1 MERDFMRTLSPVSIS
16 LVLISLIVLY
26 GGNRSHAADGG
37 AAQGGYAVVVSKA
50 TQADADWQ
58 PVVDALVAKHAAT
71 VIWYSADVDES
82 LGELKRQFPRYICFV
97 AKPEEAT
104 KKLVAQVHRLTRKL
118 DDDPYTDVLWG
129 ILTGYDAKCALRIAR
144 QATPLVIERAASGT
158 EIALDHCTEGLWYS
172 EFDRGRM
179 TRKLRGGQATDEKG
193 PADTTQALADSLNQY
208 QAQLFVTSG
217 HATERDWQIGFRY
230 RNGEFRCQQGQLY
243 GLDTAKQKIPIN
255 STNPKVYL
263 PIGNCLMG
271 HIDSRDAMALA
282 FMNSAGVDQMIGY
295 TVLTWY
301 GYAGWGLLDY
311 FVEQP
316 GRFTLSEAFFANQQ
330 ALLHRLDSNFPGLAS
345 AEGDAS
351 DRPIQETQASRA
363 AGVSVQDA
371 RGLLYDRDVVALY
384 GDPAWSAKT
393 QSHDCAWEQT
403 LSEAGG
409 QFTLDIKPRLG
420 PKSFD
425 PVNTNGSQRGGRPI
439 FALLAERIDA
449 GSVQIT
455 AGADLKPIVT
465 DNFVLVPL
473 PAKCDPERTYRV
485 TFSARKL
492 ADEKKQ

>member
-1 MERDFMRTLSPVSIS
+1 MAIGWL
-16 LVLISLIVLY
+16 LL
-26 GGNRSHAADGG
+26 GGIAAAEAHAAP
-37 AAQGGYAVVVSKA
+37 GGYAVVVSQA
-50 TQADADWQ
+50 TQADVDWQ
-58 PVVDALVAKHAAT
+58 PVVDALVAKHAAA
-71 VIWYSADVDES
+71 VIGYAADLDES
-82 LGELKRQFPRYICFV
+82 LAELKRQFPRYVCFV

-104 KKLVAQVHRLTRKL
+104 KQFVAQVHRLTRKL
-118 DDDPYTDVLWG
+118 DDDPYTDALWG
-129 ILTGYDAKCALRIAR
+129 ILTGYDATCALRIA
-144 QATPLVIERAASGT
+144 QQGTPLVIERVASGT

-172 EFDRGRM
+172 ELDRGRM
-179 TRKLRGGQATDEKG
+179 TRKSRGGQAADEKG

-230 RNGEFRCQQGQLY
+230 RNGQFRCAEGQLY

-316 GRFTLSEAFFANQQ
+316 GRFTLAEAFFANQQ
-330 ALLHRLDSNFPGLAS
+330 ALLHRLESNFPGLAS
-345 AEGDAS
+345 ADGDAG
-351 DRPIQETQASRA
+351 DRPIQETAASRA

-371 RGLLYDRDVVALY
+371 RGLLYDRDALALY
-384 GDPAWSAKT
+384 GDPAWSAKMQT
-393 QSHDCAWEQT
+393 HDCAWEQT
-403 LSEAGG
+403 LSEAEGK
-409 QFTLDIKPRLG
+409 FTLEIKPRLG
-420 PKSFD
+420 AQSFD

-439 FALLAERIDA
+439 FALLAERIEA
-449 GSVQIT
+449 GSVQIS
-455 AGADLKPIVT
+455 AGADLRPIVT

-473 PAKCDPERTYRV
+473 PAKCDPERSYRV

-492 ADEKKQ
+492 ADARMP